1 MDRLVKGFG
10 TVAMVC
16 AALVM
21 SLLLSGIASAAPVKG
36 LEGRKPYTA
45 LTPKEALTV
54 IEANRGNPSLGII
67 DVRTPEEFESGHI
80 EGAVN
85 INYHDDGFVDA
96 LDKLDKSKT
105 YVVYCRT
112 GRRSSDAVGI
122 MKRQGFK
129 DVYRIEGDIVR
140 WRSEG
145 LPLVKPTR

>member
-1 MDRLVKGFG
+1 MDRRMKGFS
-10 TVAMVC
+10 TAAMVC

-21 SLLLSGIASAAPVKG
+21 CVLIAGIASAAPIKG
-36 LEGRKPYTA
+36 LEGRNPYTVLA
-45 LTPKEALTV
+45 PKDAFAV
-54 IEANRGNPSLGII
+54 IQANRGNPSFGLI

-80 EGAVN
+80 EGAIN

-105 YVVYCRT
+105 YFVYCRT

-129 DVYRIEGDIVR
+129 DVYRIDGDIVR

-145 LPLVKPTR
+145 LPLVKSTR